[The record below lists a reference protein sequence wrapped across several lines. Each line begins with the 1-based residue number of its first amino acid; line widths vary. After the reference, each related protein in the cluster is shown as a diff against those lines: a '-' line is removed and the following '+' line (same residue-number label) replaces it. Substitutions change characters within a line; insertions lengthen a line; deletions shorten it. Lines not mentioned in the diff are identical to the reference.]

1 MAMRLCTYSYAPI
14 PMRLFLC
21 AYAYAP
27 MLWLCHSLCY
37 GHMAMPMPSYGNYM
51 AVMPMDMAMP
61 KAMPMPWLCLCPGYA
76 YALAMPMP
84 WLCLCPGYAYALAMP
99 MAMPMPKPRLCLCP
113 GLDQE
118 PVSRS
123 PCALLKLDFLT
134 NACIFCMH

>member
-1 MAMRLCTYSYAPI
+1 
-14 PMRLFLC
+14 
-21 AYAYAP
+21 
-27 MLWLCHSLCY
+27 
-37 GHMAMPMPSYGNYM
+37 MAMPMPSYGNYM
-51 AVMPMDMAMP
+51 AVMPMDMAMAMP

-76 YALAMPMP
+76 YAM
-84 WLCLCPGYAYALAMP
+84 AMP
-99 MAMPMPKPRLCLCP
+99 MAMPKPRLCLCP